1 MSSKLRHLIKLPKVV
16 AFIIGAFAL
25 LAGMDILLFGDSF
38 LYTSFVSTLEDS
50 LGNDY
55 LLVGAIAAVG
65 ILLALVFAFQGRAGT
80 IQQTE
85 TPDAEGAQAV
95 PAPGDDFDEL
105 VKDAQG
111 WRAREDREAVRERLH
126 KTAVDAVTKAENC
139 PRYSAEHRVET
150 GAWTTD
156 TYAASLLGEEDSPN
170 LPPLTRLRSYFGG
183 SSFDISVSRTVE
195 EIEGLIEEEEDV

>member
-1 MSSKLRHLIKLPKVV
+1 MSSRLRYLAKLPKVL
-16 AFIIGAFAL
+16 AFILGALAL
-25 LAGMDILLFGDSF
+25 LAGVDTVVFGDSF
-38 LYTSFVSTLEDS
+38 LYTSFIEAGKGVLR
-50 LGNDY
+50 NDY
-55 LLVGAIAAVG
+55 FLVSAIAGVG

-85 TPDAEGAQAV
+85 TPNAEGAQAV
-95 PAPGDDFDEL
+95 PAPGDDFDEF
-105 VKDAQG
+105 VQNAQG

-156 TYAASLLGEEDSPN
+156 AYAASLLGEEGSPN
-170 LPPLTRLRSYFGG
+170 LPLLTRLRSYFGG
-183 SSFDISVSRTVE
+183 SSFEISVARTVE
-195 EIEGLIEEEEDV
+195 EIEGLLEEQDG